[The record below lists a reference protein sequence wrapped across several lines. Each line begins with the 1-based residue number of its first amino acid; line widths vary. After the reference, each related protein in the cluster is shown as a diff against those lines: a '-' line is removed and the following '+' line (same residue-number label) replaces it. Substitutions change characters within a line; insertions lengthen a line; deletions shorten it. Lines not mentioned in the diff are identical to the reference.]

1 MSDPATGTAL
11 PPLNEDPRARRVEII
26 ISNLLR
32 TGVAISMVL
41 IVVGT
46 IVTFVQH
53 PEYLFASTEQVPLV
67 SGQAKFPHSLRELAG
82 GLSTWQGDAI
92 VMLGLFVL
100 IATPVM
106 RVAVSVL
113 AFIYQKD
120 RLYTLITATVLLL
133 LALSVVLGKAG

>member
-1 MSDPATGTAL
+1 MSDRATDTPFPL
-11 PPLNEDPRARRVEII
+11 LNEDPRARRVEII

-32 TGVAISMVL
+32 TGVALSTVL

-53 PEYLFASTEQVPLV
+53 PEYLSASTEPLV
-67 SGQAKFPHSLRELAG
+67 SDKAKFPHSLRDLVG
-82 GLSTWQGDAI
+82 GLSTLKGEAI

-106 RVAVSVL
+106 RVAVSIFT
-113 AFIYQKD
+113 FIYQQD
-120 RLYTLITATVLLL
+120 RLYTFITATVLLL

>member
-1 MSDPATGTAL
+1 MSDPASGTDIL
-11 PPLNEDPRARRVEII
+11 PLNEDPRARRVEII

-32 TGVAISMVL
+32 IGVAISMVL
-41 IVVGT
+41 IIVGT

-53 PEYLFASTEQVPLV
+53 PKYFFALTEQVSLV
-67 SGQAKFPHSLRELAG
+67 SEQAKFPHSLRELAG
-82 GLSTWQGDAI
+82 GLRSFEGEAI

-113 AFIYQKD
+113 AFIYQQD